1 MSSLVVLSI
10 ALNIYYLTRKASAQ
24 KSAVSSAEP
33 KTPSSL
39 HFLREQE
46 NSSKLIR
53 PLLLVD
59 GSPESPRMAPLK
71 WALTRTIKEWQKDGR
86 VSAVSVYLA
95 ALNDM
100 SWMGIGSEEQ
110 YLPGSLMKVPI
121 MLYYLKQEQEHP
133 GAINKEFVYE
143 RPKVSFP
150 QQNYVGDSIIA
161 GRKYKI
167 SELLRYMIAESDNNA
182 TFVLSMH
189 IQQDEYRQMFVDLDI
204 TPYEVSNTLYSISPK
219 QYPKFFRVLYS
230 ATYLNEQLSEYA
242 LELLSKCNFREGL
255 VRDIPK
261 QTIVAH
267 KFGERSIDYDM
278 NFSESAI
285 VFYHSSPYLL
295 IVMTKG
301 RDIKLQ
307 TDLVSEL
314 SHEIYLKYGNI

>member
-1 MSSLVVLSI
+1 
-10 ALNIYYLTRKASAQ
+10 LNIYYLTRRTSAQ
-24 KSAVSSAEP
+24 KSIVNLAEH
-33 KTPSSL
+33 KTPSII
-39 HFLREQE
+39 HYLREEE
-46 NSSKLIR
+46 NSRKLIH
-53 PLLLVD
+53 PLLLVE
-59 GSPESPRMAPLK
+59 GISESPRMASLK
-71 WALTRTIKEWQKDGR
+71 WELTRTIKEWQKDGR
-86 VSAVSVYLA
+86 ISAVSVYFA

-100 SWMGIGSEEQ
+100 SWMGIGSDEQ

-133 GAINKEFVYE
+133 GAMNKEFVYE
-143 RPKVSFP
+143 RPKVNFP
-150 QQNYVGDSIIA
+150 QQNYVGDSIVP

-189 IQQDEYRQMFVDLDI
+189 IQGDEYRQMFSDLDI
-204 TPYEVSNTLYSISPK
+204 TPYEVSNTLYSISPR
-219 QYPKFFRVLYS
+219 QYSKFFRVLYS
-230 ATYLNEQLSEYA
+230 ATYLNEQWSEYA

-255 VRDIPK
+255 VRDIPR

-285 VFYHSSPYLL
+285 VFYHSNPYLL
-295 IVMTKG
+295 TIMTKG

-314 SHEIYLKYGNI
+314 SREIYLKYGNI